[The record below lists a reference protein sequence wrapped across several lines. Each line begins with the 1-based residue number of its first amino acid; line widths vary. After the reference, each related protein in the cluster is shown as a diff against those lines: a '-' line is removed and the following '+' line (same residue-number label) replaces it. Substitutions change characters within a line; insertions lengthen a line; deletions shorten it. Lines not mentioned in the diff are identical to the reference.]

1 MDASNQLSQTMGVGS
16 ETKEG
21 AHWGGPADGVGQA
34 HGVGQ
39 AQSGYVQ
46 GGQAEGGQAEVE
58 VDGSHAPAT
67 R

>member
-1 MDASNQLSQTMGVGS
+1 MGVGS
-16 ETKEG
+16 ETKEPT
-21 AHWGGPADGVGQA
+21 HWGAPADRVGQA

-46 GGQAEGGQAEVE
+46 GGQAEVE

>member
-1 MDASNQLSQTMGVGS
+1 MGVGS

-39 AQSGYVQ
+39 AQSGYVLQ
-46 GGQAEGGQAEVE
+46 GGQAEVE

>member
-1 MDASNQLSQTMGVGS
+1 MGVGS
-16 ETKEG
+16 ETKEPT
-21 AHWGGPADGVGQA
+21 HWGAPADRVGQA